1 MNIIATTIPWIRTFL
16 LLPVG
21 WVHTEQNAN
30 VFEMSVFMNFKEG
43 IDKIRKRQS
52 LGFFISILIHMSIVK
67 ILLYKSEM
75 KVLNEDRHLFI
86 KL

>member
-1 MNIIATTIPWIRTFL
+1 MNIIATTIPWIRTFS

-30 VFEMSVFMNFKEG
+30 VFEMSIFMNFEKG

-52 LGFFISILIHMSIVK
+52 LGFSISILIHISIIK